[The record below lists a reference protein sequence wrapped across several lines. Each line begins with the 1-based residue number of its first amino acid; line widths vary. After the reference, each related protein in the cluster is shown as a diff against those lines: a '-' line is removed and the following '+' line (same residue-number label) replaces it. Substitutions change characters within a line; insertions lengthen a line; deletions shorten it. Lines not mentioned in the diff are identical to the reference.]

1 MMIKVFYSLMNRF
14 HALFYILLSL
24 GNEFSSLEGIEF
36 EWNIV
41 PLSPNKDIVLRYITF
56 RDSPYET
63 PPAIS
68 TLENEGKK
76 GYSILLEGVKSGAA
90 KVYEP
95 VKFILKKLNYEILGN
110 GSITLS

>member
-1 MMIKVFYSLMNRF
+1 M
-14 HALFYILLSL
+14 
-24 GNEFSSLEGIEF
+24 EGIEF

-63 PPAIS
+63 PHAIAA
-68 TLENEGKK
+68 LENEGKK

-90 KVYEP
+90 KVYQNI
-95 VKFILKKLNYEILGN
+95 FIFKNFKYIILVNGTIKL
-110 GSITLS
+110 S